1 VGGGLLAVVNLGL
14 RGLGLAGRGG
24 FDLKGRCGFALVV
37 TVSFW
42 FDLLPDLWWL
52 VEDLWWL
59 VEDVVGFCRIFVVG
73 FVGSAGPVR
82 SDLVVVVLKR

>member
-1 VGGGLLAVVNLGL
+1 LGSQI
-14 RGLGLAGRGG
+14 AGRGG

-37 TVSFW
+37 TVGFW
-42 FDLLPDLWWL
+42 FDLLP
-52 VEDLWWL
+52 DLWWL

-73 FVGSAGPVR
+73 FVGSAGPIR